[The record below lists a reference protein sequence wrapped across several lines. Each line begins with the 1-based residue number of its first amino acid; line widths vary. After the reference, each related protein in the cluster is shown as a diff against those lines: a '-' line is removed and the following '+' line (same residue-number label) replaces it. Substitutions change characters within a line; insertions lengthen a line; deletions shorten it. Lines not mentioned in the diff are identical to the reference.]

1 MESFRASLP
10 DVRGKLL
17 FDEPM
22 ARHTS
27 YKIGGP
33 ADIFFQPCDLDEL
46 CLLLALAR
54 SCSVPVHFVGAGSNL
69 LVSDAGV
76 RGMVVSLGSGFR
88 QVLVAGNVLVAGA
101 AVTLPALVRRALGAG
116 LSGLE
121 GLSGIPGTV
130 GGAVCMNAGTPSGCI
145 RDTLV
150 SVKALD
156 SGGTLL
162 DLSADDLSMTYR
174 STAVR
179 EKGYL
184 ILEATFELRPED
196 PTGLTRIIRT
206 LTAKRKSS
214 QPMGIGTAGSVF
226 KNPSD
231 DFAGRILDE
240 CGVKG
245 MQVGG
250 ARVSGKH
257 ANFIENTGDA
267 TADDVYTLICRLK
280 ELAASKFG
288 VELEPEIELL
298 GEWVEK
304 D

>member
-1 MESFRASLP
+1 MP

-33 ADIFFQPCDLDEL
+33 ADIFVQPSDIEEL
-46 CLLLALAR
+46 CLLIALAR
-54 SCSVPVHFVGAGSNL
+54 SNSVPIHYFGAGSNL
-69 LVSDAGV
+69 LVSDAGI
-76 RGMVVSLGSGFR
+76 RGMVVNLGSGFK
-88 QVLVAGNVLVAGA
+88 QMHVAGNILVAGA
-101 AVTLPALVRRALGAG
+101 AVTLPSLVRRALGAS

-145 RDTLV
+145 KDTLV
-150 SVKALD
+150 SVKALGAD
-156 SGGTLL
+156 GTLL
-162 DLSADDLSMTYR
+162 DLSADDLSMAYR
-174 STAVR
+174 CSAVR

-184 ILEATFELRPED
+184 ILEATFELKSEEPD
-196 PTGLTRIIRT
+196 GLTEIIRA

-226 KNPSD
+226 KNPPG
-231 DFAGRILDE
+231 DFAGRILEE
-240 CGVKG
+240 CGAKG

-267 TADDVYTLICRLK
+267 TAKDVYTLICRLK
-280 ELAASKFG
+280 ELAASKCG
-288 VELEPEIELL
+288 TELEPEIEFV
-298 GEWVEK
+298 GEWVEEG
-304 D
+304 